1 MNRKVAIVTG
11 ANSGMGLATSV
22 AIANQDIHV
31 IMLCRNEERGK
42 EALKKAEQQL
52 TKGSVELQ
60 LCDLA
65 SLENIRSYAK
75 RFIESEQQLDIFV
88 ANAGVVSTKRQE
100 TADGYE
106 SMLGVNHLG
115 HFLLIQLLL
124 EKIKESSDGRIVIVS
139 SGAHKWGKLDFDNL
153 QLHSGFNVM
162 KGYGQSK
169 LANVLFAR
177 KLAKELIGTN
187 VTVNALHPGAVATN
201 LGVNRDTGFGKA
213 IHRVL
218 KPFFLTPEQGSKTAV
233 YLATSSELDGVT
245 GEYFIKEQQ
254 APISK
259 RAADDELALKLW
271 DWSMEETGLTKSRV

>member
-65 SLENIRSYAK
+65 SFENIRSYAK
-75 RFIESEQQLDIFV
+75 RFLESEQQLDIFV

-177 KLAKELIGTN
+177 KLAKELIGTS

-218 KPFFLTPEQGSKTAV
+218 KPFFLTPKQGSKTAV